1 MCFPKPRHD
10 IRENPLSKV
19 KAYWWIW
26 TKLKYEIVYWTK
38 DNEKQVSH
46 KYYRLHEDRR
56 RFELGLRFY
65 RSSFSY
71 LSVDRKTDINMQ
83 ILKRGHNL
91 LLRKT
96 SICPPYWNANSKTL
110 EPSLPQAPEGVD
122 TAVIPLARI
131 IFTSFQFLD
140 WFLTFD
146 WETVKTS
153 NCVKRQNCCTVL
165 HGRKTRDGASL
176 PRKRSFIYSF
186 IYLYIYLF
194 HALLD
199 KIKTEWNIQTW

>member
-1 MCFPKPRHD
+1 M
-10 IRENPLSKV
+10 
-19 KAYWWIW
+19 
-26 TKLKYEIVYWTK
+26 YWTK

-83 ILKRGHNL
+83 IIKRGHNL

-110 EPSLPQAPEGVD
+110 EPSLLKASTVQ
-122 TAVIPLARI
+122 
-131 IFTSFQFLD
+131 
-140 WFLTFD
+140 WFAHSLGKDHIYLLSVSGLIVNFWLSD
-146 WETVKTS
+146 SENQQLREETKL
-153 NCVKRQNCCTVL
+153 L
-165 HGRKTRDGASL
+165 HGPAWEKNARRG
-176 PRKRSFIYSF
+176 
-186 IYLYIYLF
+186 
-194 HALLD
+194 
-199 KIKTEWNIQTW
+199 

>member
-1 MCFPKPRHD
+1 M
-10 IRENPLSKV
+10 
-19 KAYWWIW
+19 
-26 TKLKYEIVYWTK
+26 YWTK
-38 DNEKQVSH
+38 ENEKQVSH

-83 ILKRGHNL
+83 ILKRAHNL

-110 EPSLPQAPEGVD
+110 EPSLLLLKLLIEWQWKPAIAWRDKTAARSCMGEKRETGLTCDQA
-122 TAVIPLARI
+122 
-131 IFTSFQFLD
+131 
-140 WFLTFD
+140 TFFFGAENKKSPD
-146 WETVKTS
+146 
-153 NCVKRQNCCTVL
+153 RRL
-165 HGRKTRDGASL
+165 DGASL
-176 PRKRSFIYSF
+176 PRKRSFIYLF
-186 IYLYIYLF
+186 IYLF

>member
-1 MCFPKPRHD
+1 M
-10 IRENPLSKV
+10 
-19 KAYWWIW
+19 
-26 TKLKYEIVYWTK
+26 YWTK

-110 EPSLPQAPEGVD
+110 EPSLLQAPEDVD
-122 TAVIPLARI
+122 SAVICAFPWQGSYNHIYLLSVSGL
-131 IFTSFQFLD
+131 IFNFWLSGSENQQLRE
-140 WFLTFD
+140 
-146 WETVKTS
+146 ETKL
-153 NCVKRQNCCTVL
+153 L
-165 HGRKTRDGASL
+165 HGPAWEKNARRG
-176 PRKRSFIYSF
+176 
-186 IYLYIYLF
+186 
-194 HALLD
+194 
-199 KIKTEWNIQTW
+199 